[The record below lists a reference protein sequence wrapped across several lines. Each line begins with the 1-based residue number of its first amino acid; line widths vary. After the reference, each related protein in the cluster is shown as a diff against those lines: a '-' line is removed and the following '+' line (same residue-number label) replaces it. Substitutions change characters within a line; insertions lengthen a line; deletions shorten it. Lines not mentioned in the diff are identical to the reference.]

1 MSILENKQI
10 AATVILN
17 KADGSKRF
25 LMHQSSAQSTLV
37 VANANGE
44 NTGLANV
51 LQVLKEQV
59 AIDVYQL
66 QLVELTNGIIKDR
79 RMPIFVFEMNENE
92 DVNIELADG
101 YTWKDTQYFMERI
114 ANFEVK
120 GMPLF

>member
-1 MSILENKQI
+1 MENKQI

-25 LMHQSSAQSTLV
+25 LMRQTSAQSTLV
-37 VANANGE
+37 VANANEG

-66 QLVELTNGIIKDR
+66 QLVELTNGIIKDK
-79 RMPIFVFEMNENE
+79 RMPIFVFEINESENMHT
-92 DVNIELADG
+92 ELADG
-101 YTWKDTQYFMERI
+101 YIWKDTQYFMERI

>member
-1 MSILENKQI
+1 MENKQI

-25 LMHQSSAQSTLV
+25 LMHQTSEQSTLI
-37 VANANGE
+37 VANVDE
-44 NTGLANV
+44 EKTGLANV
-51 LQVLKEQV
+51 LQVLKENV

-66 QLVELTNGIIKDR
+66 QLVELTNGIIKDK
-79 RMPIFVFEMNENE
+79 RMPIFVFEMNENQE
-92 DVNIELADG
+92 INVELPTG
-101 YTWKDTQYFMERI
+101 FTWQDPQFFMDRI